1 MQNSEMHY
9 RGFIDACASY
19 GIEKSAA
26 DRLYKE
32 AGLGQ
37 WGTGIKRGLGAA
49 WGAARRLFGKV
60 KPSQSVKPSVAPRD
74 VPVGRI
80 NPNHGVMSKVPAPS
94 APPVRVVGNGKMP
107 FDREGAIRFQENL
120 RRLGLAQMSGSAARV
135 QAPIRQPLPSPKI
148 QPRPGPTPMTKTG
161 PQPTPQPG
169 AQPKVRDVTRNVNVE
184 ATPNASTKVEVKNQ
198 PAATTGAAENT
209 AKTEAANA
217 ELKKNFWQKIPR
229 PLKWWGNF
237 SAKHPLMGFTM
248 ATTPMAGLTAY
259 AMGGRGG
266 EEAAYSRVPTLTPW
280 EMAQYNRMHN
290 GMGLPGLGLDPAMFN
305 MAYV

>member
-80 NPNHGVMSKVPAPS
+80 NPNHGVMS
-94 APPVRVVGNGKMP
+94 N
-107 FDREGAIRFQENL
+107 
-120 RRLGLAQMSGSAARV
+120 
-135 QAPIRQPLPSPKI
+135 
-148 QPRPGPTPMTKTG
+148 RPGPTPMTKTG